1 VTSLR
6 ARARRL
12 VYRHVGGTAIV
23 LIYHRVAVL
32 ERDPQLLAVAPEH
45 FDAQMRHLRQY
56 HDVLTLAELVDCL
69 DHGRLPH
76 RCVAVT
82 FDDGYADNLLGATP
96 ILERHS
102 IPATVFVSS
111 GYCESGS
118 EFWWDEVERVV
129 LGPGTLPKTLAITV
143 GAATFER
150 RLDGGLMRTA
160 EDAAADAGWNLLLPD
175 TDPRHGLYRD
185 LCEFIRPLTPADH
198 VEALAQLR
206 EATSAHVETR
216 ESHRPLT
223 LDEVACLDASPMV
236 AVGGHTV
243 HHSVLSA
250 LTKAE
255 QHEEIWEDKATLERV
270 CKRPLREFSYPHG
283 SLGDYTAETMGI
295 AGDSGYHFA
304 CASHPGVVKPWIDR
318 WSMPRSLVRDWDA
331 ETFSAN
337 LRGWFDDPR

>member
-1 VTSLR
+1 MTSLR
-6 ARARRL
+6 AHARRF

-32 ERDPQLLAVAPEH
+32 DRDPQLLAVAPER
-45 FDAQMRHLRQY
+45 FDAHMRHLCQY
-56 HDVLTLAELVDCL
+56 YDVLPLAELVDCL
-69 DHGRLPH
+69 DRDRLPR

-82 FDDGYADNLLGATP
+82 FDDGYADNLLTATP

-129 LGPGTLPKTLAITV
+129 LGPGTLPETLAISV

-150 RLDGGLMRTA
+150 RLDGKLTRTA
-160 EDAAADAGWNLLLPD
+160 EDATADAGWNLLLPD
-175 TDPRHGLYRD
+175 TDTRHGLYRD
-185 LCEFIRPLTPADH
+185 LCEFIRPLPPADRA
-198 VEALAQLR
+198 EALALVR
-206 EATSAHVETR
+206 EATSARDETR

-223 LDEVACLDASPMV
+223 LDEVARLDFSPMV

-243 HHSVLSA
+243 HHSVLSV
-250 LTKAE
+250 LTRAE
-255 QHEEIWEDKATLERV
+255 QQQEISEDKATLEHV
-270 CKRPLREFSYPHG
+270 CKRPLREFSYPSG
-283 SLGDYTAETMGI
+283 NPDDYTAETI
-295 AGDSGYHFA
+295 DVAGDSGYQSA
-304 CASHPGVVKPWIDR
+304 CAAYPGAVKPWIDR
-318 WSMPRSLVRDWDA
+318 WSMPRNLVRDWDA

-337 LRGWFDDPR
+337 LRGWFDDPC